1 MTSAIA
7 LGYVQVTLQFELSR
21 QIDGAVSDTLSATNA
36 ATAYLP
42 ANLPYP
48 RSSARSIRLTPRS
61 VLNGIFYVLWT
72 GCQSKALPRIY
83 PIPYALET
91 DWPVGAA
98 GFEPLHLEI
107 GSAELHPASTGS
119 WHRSGAP

>member
-21 QIDGAVSDTLSATNA
+21 QIDGAVSDTLSAINA

-72 GCQSKALPRIY
+72 GCQSKALPKDLPDSVCVR
-83 PIPYALET
+83 
-91 DWPVGAA
+91 D
-98 GFEPLHLEI
+98 
-107 GSAELHPASTGS
+107 
-119 WHRSGAP
+119 